1 MILYIFNLHD
11 AVGDLELKQLF
22 MPFGEVKT
30 AQVVRDIIS
39 GGSKGFGYVELEN
52 DKAAQN
58 AITHL
63 NGLAFETFT
72 IYVEEKKPSGAT
84 ITESNNHF
92 HPIGFNKN

>member
-30 AQVVRDIIS
+30 AQVVRDIVS
-39 GGSKGFGYVELEN
+39 GGSRGFGYVELEN
-52 DKAAQN
+52 DKAGQN

-63 NGLAFETFT
+63 NGLALETFT
-72 IYVEEKKPSGAT
+72 IYVEEKKSSGAT
-84 ITESNNHF
+84 ITEGNSHF